1 MLLLLLMLFFSNAY
15 NFRLA
20 SPKSKTTLVTIHLEK
35 FNRRFNLLHIGISFD
50 DTKRKVRFDYRSYYN
65 NYNTYDYNHS
75 SFGFI
80 NPTIQ
85 TSEQNIVW
93 GTTNKTIEE
102 ILQFEKSL
110 HKRYILGFNDCR
122 HYVNRFTGWCLSNPT
137 PIWKLHR
144 VWNENENNNENAI
157 ENDNE
162 NAIENFEK

>member
-20 SPKSKTTLVTIHLEK
+20 SPKPKTTLVTIHLEK

-50 DTKRKVRFDYRSYYN
+50 DSKRKVRFDYRSYYN

-75 SFGFI
+75 SFDFI
-80 NPTIQ
+80 NPMIQ
-85 TSEQNIVW
+85 TSEKNIVW

-102 ILQFEKSL
+102 ILEFEKSL

-144 VWNENENNNENAI
+144 VWNENDNENENAF
-157 ENDNE
+157 
-162 NAIENFEK
+162 ENFEK